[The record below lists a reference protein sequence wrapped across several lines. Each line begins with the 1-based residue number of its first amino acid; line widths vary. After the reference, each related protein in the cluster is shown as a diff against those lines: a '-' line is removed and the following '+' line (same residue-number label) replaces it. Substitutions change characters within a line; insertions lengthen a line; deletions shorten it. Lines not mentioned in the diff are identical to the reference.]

1 MNPEAP
7 RPQVTVPTDTLMRI
21 VIGLLAVWDA
31 LAGLALVAFH
41 GATSGAL
48 GAGVEDEAGKR
59 LLGVHLLIL
68 VPVYLLLAFRLQRY
82 LALLWLPIAAQASVV
97 LVIGYNMLKGDT
109 RFGDGILAFAVS
121 LIFVALLGFLWITE
135 RRTAARLQME
145 DQQSPSE
152 GQSSPG
158 VPSAQ
163 RGPDLPQG

>member
-1 MNPEAP
+1 
-7 RPQVTVPTDTLMRI
+7 
-21 VIGLLAVWDA
+21 
-31 LAGLALVAFH
+31 
-41 GATSGAL
+41 
-48 GAGVEDEAGKR
+48 VEDEAGKR

-109 RFGDGILAFAVS
+109 KFGDGILAFAVS

-145 DQQSPSE
+145 EQQAEREPPRLPSGPS
-152 GQSSPG
+152 GQ
-158 VPSAQ
+158 
-163 RGPDLPQG
+163 DLPQS